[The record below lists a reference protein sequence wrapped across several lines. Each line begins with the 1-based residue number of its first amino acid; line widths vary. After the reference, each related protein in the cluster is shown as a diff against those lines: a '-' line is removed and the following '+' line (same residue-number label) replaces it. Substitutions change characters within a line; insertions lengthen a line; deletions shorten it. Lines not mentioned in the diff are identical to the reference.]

1 MAVQQMHRS
10 QLESQQMHRSRLILH
25 RVDQSNWWEQGGG
38 KAEAGGWRKA
48 WKEYIDEKKDH
59 NHHQRVNK
67 KLVSIIDNHQ
77 WGSPVGRVV
86 VAVPNFTIHLP
97 AVLHLY
103 ITLSWGGW
111 SSWCRWRWFWGS
123 LLPTQKPDLWKLTMK
138 LVSAWPSLFPARQ
151 T

>member
-10 QLESQQMHRSRLILH
+10 QLESQQMHRSWLIIH

-38 KAEAGGWRKA
+38 EAEAGGWRKA

-67 KLVSIIDNHQ
+67 KLVLIIDNHQ

-97 AVLHLY
+97 AVLNLY
-103 ITLSWGGW
+103 ITLLWGGW
-111 SSWCRWRWFWGS
+111 SSWCQQLS
-123 LLPTQKPDLWKLTMK
+123 DHLLTVEKRYLWKLTMK